1 MRTKEIKIG
10 TYEEWKAENET
21 VAQRILEKHSD
32 INVDFEGWYE
42 DIIENFCEN
51 VEKIGFNVT
60 IDDVQF
66 SGFWSQGDGAS
77 FTGSIDILKYL
88 KETKQ
93 LTAYRPLVK
102 AINEGN
108 VENIV
113 GITRDSCL
121 YNHENTCSVDTIE
134 VYGYISPKVED
145 LRIDLE
151 YELEEKRK
159 DLSIELYRDLEKT
172 YNYLCSEEAIVET
185 LVANE
190 YEFDESGDIA

>member
-10 TYEEWKAENET
+10 TYKEWKAENET

-113 GITRDSCL
+113 GITRGSCL
-121 YNHENTCSVDTIE
+121 YSHENTCSVDTIE

-159 DLSIELYRDLEKT
+159 DLSIELYRDLKKT
-172 YNYLCSEEAIVET
+172 YNYLCSEEVIVET

>member
-10 TYEEWKAENET
+10 TYKEWKAANET
-21 VAQRILEKHSD
+21 VTQRILEKHSD
-32 INVDFEGWYE
+32 INVDFEGWHE

-51 VEKIGFNVT
+51 AEKIGFNVT

-88 KETKQ
+88 KETRQ
-93 LTAYRPLVK
+93 LTVYRPLVK
-102 AINEGN
+102 AINNGY
-108 VENIV
+108 VSDTVVIS
-113 GITRDSCL
+113 RDS
-121 YNHENTCSVDTIE
+121 YHYSHENTCSADDIE
-134 VYGYISPKVED
+134 VYEDISPKVED

>member
-10 TYEEWKAENET
+10 TYKEWKAVNET
-21 VAQRILEKHSD
+21 VTQRILEKHSD

-113 GITRDSCL
+113 GITRGSCL
-121 YNHENTCSVDTIE
+121 YSHENTCSVDTIE

-159 DLSIELYRDLEKT
+159 DLSIELYRDLKKT
-172 YNYLCSEEAIVET
+172 YNYLCSEEIIVET